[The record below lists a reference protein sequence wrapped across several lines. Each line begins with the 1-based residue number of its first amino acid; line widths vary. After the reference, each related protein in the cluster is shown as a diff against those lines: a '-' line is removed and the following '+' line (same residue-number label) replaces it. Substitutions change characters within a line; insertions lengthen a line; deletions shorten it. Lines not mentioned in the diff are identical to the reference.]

1 VFTKEVVAGLPRY
14 RAVFAQRV
22 GPVLQAEVR
31 TFERWAQEGRIA
43 RINFTH
49 LMFVIWSI
57 TQAYADQGGAV
68 CPATWET
75 HADSERLRASRR
87 GDLPHG
93 VGCAETIAQFVR
105 ETLARNF

>member
-1 VFTKEVVAGLPRY
+1 MFTKEVVAGLPRY

-49 LMFVIWSI
+49 LMFAIWSI
-57 TQAYADQGGAV
+57 TQAYADQEAQLALLLGKPTLTAKDYGQAEEVICHMVLAAV
-68 CPATWET
+68 KP
-75 HADSERLRASRR
+75 S
-87 GDLPHG
+87 P
-93 VGCAETIAQFVR
+93 
-105 ETLARNF
+105 